1 MQTFISS
8 SRDYNGF
15 TVDKSLVRKYYSDNL
30 LDVFQI
36 LAKRVFDLLVA
47 GLFLIVI
54 ASWLFPLISILIKLD
69 SKGPVIYK
77 QLRGGQY
84 EYPFY
89 CLKFRTMEHNT
100 SNGFKQAMKND
111 PRITKFGALL
121 RKTSLDELPQIIN
134 VLIGEMSIVGPRPHA
149 IEMDS
154 YCSKKYKNYRLRYL
168 VRPGITGMAQAKGFR
183 GEIKL
188 DFDMDSRIKLDL
200 FYIKK
205 WSFGIDIK
213 IVLDTIKCLL
223 LKNNNAY

>member
-8 SRDYNGF
+8 SRDYNGLI
-15 TVDKSLVRKYYSDNL
+15 VDQSIVRKYYSDNL
-30 LDVFQI
+30 LDVIQI
-36 LAKRVFDLLVA
+36 LAKRLFDIIVA
-47 GLFLIVI
+47 GLFLIII
-54 ASWLFPLISILIKLD
+54 ASWLFPLISILIKID
-69 SKGPVIYK
+69 SKGPIIYK

-89 CLKFRTMEHNT
+89 CLKFRTMGNSTNE
-100 SNGFKQAMKND
+100 GFKQAVKND
-111 PRITKFGALL
+111 PRITKFGAFL
-121 RKTSLDELPQIIN
+121 RKTSLDELPQLIN

-183 GEIKL
+183 GEIKR

-205 WSFGIDIK
+205 WSLLIDIK
-213 IVLDTIKCLL
+213 IVLATIKSLFSDN
-223 LKNNNAY
+223 KNAY